1 MWKVKFGETVIK
13 DIDKLRC
20 WIKNLQ
26 KFLMLINVI
35 LQRAVFG
42 DQLILIS
49 NSSNFWQPI
58 NPEIN

>member
-1 MWKVKFGETVIK
+1 MIK
-13 DIDKLRC
+13 DIDKLHC